1 MPHTATGFQDQD
13 LPAGIAD
20 GSNNSFTLSA
30 APHPASS
37 LDVYRNGLL

>member
-13 LPAGIAD
+13 LPAGIVD